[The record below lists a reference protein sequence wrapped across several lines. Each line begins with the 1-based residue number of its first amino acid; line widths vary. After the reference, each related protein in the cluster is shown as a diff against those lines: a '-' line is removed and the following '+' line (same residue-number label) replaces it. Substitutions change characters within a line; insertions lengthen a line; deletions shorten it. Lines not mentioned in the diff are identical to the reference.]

1 MSTQVEYRMET
12 LASWLI
18 LTLLLIVFLDKD
30 VEKLI
35 IINSHGMY
43 HLP

>member
-35 IINSHGMY
+35 IINSHGRY